1 MTTVQMI
8 DDVTVELISAH
19 ASDESVIRA
28 AQASL
33 TQGEW
38 LMPSDLDPQR
48 FIRALM
54 NPRHGVPFE
63 HNIFLFQVEVPIFTA
78 RQWVKHRMS
87 SMNEVSG
94 RYKELEPRFY
104 TAPFERPLEN
114 TGTRMKP
121 VFERTDVHLWRGIES
136 SDRLVAQLCWD
147 EYENRLHQGIAPEY
161 ARTVLPLNIMTQFQW
176 TVNARSLMNFLE
188 RRRNTPLHKVP
199 THPQWEI
206 ELGAQK
212 VEALFAE
219 KMPLTHRAFVDN
231 GYVAP

>member
-8 DDVTVELISAH
+8 DDITVELISAH

-38 LMPSDLDPQR
+38 VMPSSLDPAR

-63 HNIFLFQVEVPIFTA
+63 HNIFMFQVEVPIFTA

-94 RYKELEPRFY
+94 RYTELQPRFY
-104 TAPFERPLEN
+104 YASASRPLFN
-114 TGTRMKP
+114 VGTRMKP
-121 VFERTDVHLWRGIES
+121 KFDQAPMDVWFDTRES
-136 SDRLVAQLCWD
+136 DKKVAQVCWD
-147 EYENRLHQGIAPEY
+147 EYQKRLAMGIAPEY
-161 ARTVLPLNIMTQFQW
+161 ARNVLPVNIMTQFQW

>member
-1 MTTVQMI
+1 MTNVQMI
-8 DDVTVELISAH
+8 SDITVELISAH

-38 LMPSDLDPQR
+38 MMPSDLDPAR

-94 RYKELEPRFY
+94 RYTELQPRFY
-104 TAPFERPLEN
+104 TAPAERPLVN
-114 TGTRMKP
+114 IGTRMKP
-121 VFERTDVHLWRGIES
+121 KFVADEDTWATAVGWDQTMANACWEAYQA
-136 SDRLVAQLCWD
+136 RLAA
-147 EYENRLHQGIAPEY
+147 GIAPEY
-161 ARTVLPLNIMTQFQW
+161 ARNVLPLNIMTQFQW

-206 ELGAQK
+206 QLGAEK